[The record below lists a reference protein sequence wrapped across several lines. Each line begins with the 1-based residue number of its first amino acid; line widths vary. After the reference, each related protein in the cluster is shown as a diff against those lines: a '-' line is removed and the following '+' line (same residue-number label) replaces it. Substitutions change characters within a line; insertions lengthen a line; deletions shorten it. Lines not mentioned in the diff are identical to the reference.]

1 MISFS
6 ILTESVNNPSMKE
19 VKGLGDRLFGLEQ
32 LLVGAKK
39 YLQEQAEMAQVG
51 LFLLTL
57 PLGKRDLE
65 MSNMWIYCCVC
76 LYYRY
81 RLKG

>member
-1 MISFS
+1 
-6 ILTESVNNPSMKE
+6 MKE

-57 PLGKRDLE
+57 PLRKGGYE
-65 MSNMWIYCCVC
+65 MSNMFVSVC
-76 LYYRY
+76 IVVHICFIDKEYN
-81 RLKG
+81 K

>member
-1 MISFS
+1 
-6 ILTESVNNPSMKE
+6 MKE

-51 LFLLTL
+51 YKNLKSDWIKNMDASFLA
-57 PLGKRDLE
+57 KH
-65 MSNMWIYCCVC
+65 
-76 LYYRY
+76 
-81 RLKG
+81 